1 MARERPQRSLFS
13 LASKPQSGKPAIKII
28 AQNRRARFEYE
39 ILDKFE
45 AGLVLVGTEVKSLRQ
60 GKCNLA
66 DAYAVEEAGEMHLL
80 HLDIPE
86 YSHGNRMNHTPKR
99 PRKILLHRQ
108 EIAKI
113 RQRMREKGYT
123 VVPLSLYLKEGLV
136 KVELALV
143 RGKKTHDKRETLAKK
158 DARRDVERE
167 LSRRR

>member
-1 MARERPQRSLFS
+1 
-13 LASKPQSGKPAIKII
+13 LAGKPSSDKPAIKII

-39 ILDKFE
+39 ILDKYE

-66 DAYAVEEAGEMHLL
+66 DAYALEEGSEMYLM

-86 YSHGNRMNHTPKR
+86 YTHGNRMNHTPKR

-113 RQRMREKGYT
+113 RQRIREKGYT
-123 VVPLSLYLKEGLV
+123 VVPLSIYLKDGLV

-143 RGKKTHDKRETLAKK
+143 RGKKIHDKRETLAKK